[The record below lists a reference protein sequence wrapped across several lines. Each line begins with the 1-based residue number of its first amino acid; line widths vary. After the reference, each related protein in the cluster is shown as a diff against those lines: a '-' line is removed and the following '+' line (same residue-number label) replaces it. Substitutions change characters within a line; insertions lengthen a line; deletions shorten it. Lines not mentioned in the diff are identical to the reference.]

1 MKKSLLKIIS
11 FCVIFLTSNN
21 LLSQANNWE
30 EHFIN
35 DIVKI
40 EFSYQIC
47 DFSSTASQ
55 ELVVF
60 RFTNL
65 TNENINLS
73 YSTKIWNNNTEVN
86 IEQNTEEIR
95 TNISLLANET
105 KISDCENNNKEYTIF
120 SGFVHNT
127 TQERYPTLTKFEL
140 TNIITEN
147 E

>member
-30 EHFIN
+30 EYFIN
-35 DIVKI
+35 DTVKI

-65 TNENINLS
+65 TNENVNLS
-73 YSTKIWNNNTEVN
+73 YSTKIWNNNKEVN
-86 IEQNTEEIR
+86 LEQNSEEIR
-95 TNISLLANET
+95 TNISLLSNET

>member
-11 FCVIFLTSNN
+11 FCVIFLTSNI
-21 LLSQANNWE
+21 LLSQENNWE

-35 DIVKI
+35 DTVKI

-73 YSTKIWNNNTEVN
+73 YSTKIWNNNKEVN
-86 IEQNTEEIR
+86 LEQNSEEIR
-95 TNISLLANET
+95 TNISLLSNET

>member
-11 FCVIFLTSNN
+11 FCIIFLTTNN

-35 DIVKI
+35 DTVKI

-65 TNENINLS
+65 TNENVNLS
-73 YSTKIWNNNTEVN
+73 YSTKIWNNNKEVN
-86 IEQNTEEIR
+86 LEQNSEEIR
-95 TNISLLANET
+95 TNIRLL
-105 KISDCENNNKEYTIF
+105 
-120 SGFVHNT
+120 
-127 TQERYPTLTKFEL
+127 
-140 TNIITEN
+140 
-147 E
+147 

>member
-1 MKKSLLKIIS
+1 MKKSLLKTIS

-21 LLSQANNWE
+21 LLSQTNNWE

-35 DIVKI
+35 DTVKI

-73 YSTKIWNNNTEVN
+73 YSSKIWNNNKEVN
-86 IEQNTEEIR
+86 LEQNPEEIR
-95 TNISLLANET
+95 TNIRLLANEI

-120 SGFVHNT
+120 SGFVHNK
-127 TQERYPTLTKFEL
+127 TQERYQTLTKFEL

>member
-1 MKKSLLKIIS
+1 MKKSLLKTIS
-11 FCVIFLTSNN
+11 FCVVFLTTNN

-30 EHFIN
+30 DHFIN
-35 DIVKI
+35 DTIKI

-73 YSTKIWNNNTEVN
+73 YSTKIWNNNKEVKS
-86 IEQNTEEIR
+86 EQNPEEIR
-95 TNISLLANET
+95 INIRLLANET
-105 KISDCENNNKEYTIF
+105 KISDCETKNKEHTIF

-127 TQERYPTLTKFEL
+127 TQESYITLTKFEL

>member
-1 MKKSLLKIIS
+1 MKKSLLKTIS

-21 LLSQANNWE
+21 LLSQVNNWE

-35 DIVKI
+35 DTVKI

-73 YSTKIWNNNTEVN
+73 YSTKIWNNNKEVN
-86 IEQNTEEIR
+86 LEQNPEEIR
-95 TNISLLANET
+95 TNIRLLANET
-105 KISDCENNNKEYTIF
+105 KISNCENNNKEYTIF
-120 SGFVHNT
+120 SGFVHNK
-127 TQERYPTLTKFEL
+127 TQERYQSLTKFEL

>member
-1 MKKSLLKIIS
+1 MKTYEKSLPKIIS

-21 LLSQANNWE
+21 LLPNNWE

-35 DIVKI
+35 DTVKI
-40 EFSYQIC
+40 EFPMGA
-47 DFSSTASQ
+47 FSSKDQ

-73 YSTKIWNNNTEVN
+73 YSTKIWNNNKEVN
-86 IEQNTEEIR
+86 LEQNSEEIL
-95 TNISLLANET
+95 TNIRLLANEI

-120 SGFVHNT
+120 SGFVHNK
-127 TQERYPTLTKFEL
+127 TQERYQTLTKFEL

>member
-35 DIVKI
+35 DTVKI

-65 TNENINLS
+65 TNENMKLS
-73 YSTKIWNNNTEVN
+73 YSTKIWNNNKEVN
-86 IEQNTEEIR
+86 LEQNSEEIR
-95 TNISLLANET
+95 TNISLLSNET

>member
-21 LLSQANNWE
+21 LLSQENNWE
-30 EHFIN
+30 EIYIN
-35 DIVKI
+35 DTVKI

-65 TNENINLS
+65 TNENVNLS
-73 YSTKIWNNNTEVN
+73 YSTKIWNNNKEVN
-86 IEQNTEEIR
+86 LEQNSEEIR
-95 TNISLLANET
+95 TNISLLSNET